1 MQKTKGY
8 FLSQP
13 HQPFFTLA
21 IVNAIMMMLL
31 FLLSYKGVFT
41 LIIDPFS
48 FHAYAMLFTLF
59 TPFFLGFLLTTFPR
73 FSQTPAIGQQYY
85 TTIFWLLLLGIG
97 LFLLGISLS
106 KWLMFIGILLIL
118 SAQLYAAAIF
128 YQIYKSSPLQDKH
141 DQFWIQMAWVSGIF
155 SNILFLL
162 AFFTTLSLK
171 PLAVLIGVYLY
182 LLMMALS
189 VGQRMIP
196 FFSHVMVKRNSTLL
210 KTIALLLALKI
221 LFDLLGLKVGFLF
234 LLIAGAILVRELR
247 RWNLPFK
254 QADAILWILHLAIF
268 WLPVAL
274 IIGGLSELAALIFE
288 KNFLSLTIHLIVL
301 GFLTTIMIG
310 FGTRVTIGH
319 SGNQMRVDTYTKV
332 LFYLTQII
340 LYFRAIYSFSGS
352 NILFDI
358 TATLWMAM
366 LTAWAVKY
374 FPLLISGKKLS

>member
-21 IVNAIMMMLL
+21 IANAIIMMLL
-31 FLLSYKGVFT
+31 FLLSYKGVLSFV
-41 LIIDPFS
+41 IDPFS
-48 FHAYAMLFTLF
+48 FHAYAMFFTLF

-73 FSQTPAIGQQYY
+73 FSQTPAIKQQYY
-85 TTIFWLLLLGIG
+85 LTIFWLLLAGTL
-97 LFLLGISLS
+97 LFLLSLFLS
-106 KWLMFIGILLIL
+106 IWLFLCAALLIL
-118 SAQLYAAAIF
+118 SAQLYAASIF
-128 YQIYKSSPLQDKH
+128 YAIYQNSSLKDKH
-141 DQFWIQMAWVSGIF
+141 DQFWIQIAWMFGIL
-155 SNILFLL
+155 SNTLFILSL
-162 AFFTTLSLK
+162 FTTLPMK
-171 PLAVLIGVYLY
+171 PLAVAIGIYLY

-196 FFSHVMVKRNSTLL
+196 FFSHVMVEKNSTLL
-210 KTIALLLALKI
+210 KTLVMLFGLKI
-221 LFDLLGLKVGFLF
+221 LFDLFGLKIGFLF
-234 LLIAGAILVRELR
+234 LLVAGAILIRELQ

-254 QADAILWILHLAIF
+254 KADAILWILHLAIF
-268 WLPVAL
+268 WLPAAL
-274 IIGGLSELAALIFE
+274 IIGGLSELAELIFE

-332 LFYLTQII
+332 LFYLTQIV
-340 LYFRAIYSFSGS
+340 LYFRALYSFSGS

-358 TATLWMAM
+358 TISLWLVMFI
-366 LTAWAVKY
+366 AWAIKY
-374 FPLLISGKKLS
+374 FPLLISGKKLH